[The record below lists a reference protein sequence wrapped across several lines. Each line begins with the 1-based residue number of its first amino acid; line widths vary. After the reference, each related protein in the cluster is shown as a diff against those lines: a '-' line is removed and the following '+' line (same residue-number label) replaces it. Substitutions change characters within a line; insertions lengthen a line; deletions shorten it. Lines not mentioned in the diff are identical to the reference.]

1 MNGSTSHED
10 LFVGRQKEINLFKS
24 SLEKDN
30 NKLNIFNFYGLS
42 GIGKTSLLRKLGNL
56 PSLLNDKSKKNTL
69 IIKIDLENHD
79 LHKLSRALLNIK
91 YQLELSEKITFHRFD
106 LVYTIY
112 LEKMNPGFIP
122 NPTVNKLSFI
132 ENNFLLKNIL
142 NSYNLQKYVDFY
154 DFLSKKI
161 SQYKD
166 DSLPWSKNIM
176 DIVEKTKEQSTFEIE
191 KSLFQYLI
199 EDIYNSN
206 NKREKRLVFFVD
218 SFHETAT
225 TSKLYKNDYS
235 SNHWLY
241 SLFTHSEKLEQPIKI
256 TWVVNSR
263 VRMAHQNI
271 ISNELCE
278 LSVEESQEFLNMNG
292 IQNNDDIHTI
302 IKWSHKIPYLL
313 SLVAD
318 YKNNIDIKQLEEN
331 TRHLPNDNLS
341 NKILSFTSLHE
352 RETLKI
358 LSLPNSLDLDLCSHL
373 IRYFNT
379 GFPLT
384 AFSTLLDASY
394 IDIEQNGRWK
404 IKSRLREELRDELE
418 GNHEGY
424 FFKAANQYIKEYYIE
439 KLNVKKELTIS
450 EKLLFLEESVF
461 HALCDNFDN
470 EFIVWYCSYVENNKS
485 SFEFSMIAESLTQG
499 LITNLS
505 NKNHL
510 HLVFNMLAN
519 VSYHHGNYKK
529 AIDYYKETLS
539 YFEESTVSVLEICKI
554 KIKMSDIFRHTTQYF
569 NAKRELLD
577 VINLI
582 KMSQMNELSFEL
594 IGNAL
599 IQIGKIEE
607 MDHQLN
613 NAIEYYQ
620 ASLDYCKNGLKK
632 FPNSVK
638 ILAIQAMVYEKL
650 GEASENIIDIDLF
663 YYYDKSFSIY
673 ENLFE
678 FKSNELD
685 MNVLKEFGLLCKRI
699 AERHTDPLKKELFF
713 EKSLDTYEVILALS
727 PTYIECLERKGH
739 TLADFLIFKI
749 KSGNVE
755 KSHFLFEEARSTF
768 ETIEKLAPLRASSLN
783 RHASLYA
790 HYSDLYSAQN
800 NYEKALELLNE
811 SLSKFSNL
819 QEIIPL
825 YKHLKSSFSSAK
837 SKYDKLIVQI
847 S

>member
-1 MNGSTSHED
+1 MNHLKFNED
-10 LFVGRQKEINLFKS
+10 LFVGRKKEINLFKS
-24 SLEKDN
+24 SLDQIN
-30 NKLNIFNFYGLS
+30 NNSTIFNFYGLS
-42 GIGKTSLLRKLGNL
+42 GIGKTSLLRQLEDQTFLLTNKL
-56 PSLLNDKSKKNTL
+56 KKHTL
-69 IIKIDLENHD
+69 IIKVDLENHD

-91 YQLELSEKITFHRFD
+91 HQLEVSREITFHRFD

-112 LEKMNPGFIP
+112 LKKLNPGFTP
-122 NPTVNKLSFI
+122 NPTINKLSFV
-132 ENNFLLKNIL
+132 ENNPFLNDILCEYTPLKYINYL
-142 NSYNLQKYVDFY
+142 
-154 DFLSKKI
+154 DFLSKKA
-161 SQYKD
+161 SQYKH
-166 DSLPWSKNIM
+166 SALPWSKNVI
-176 DIVEKTKEQSTFEIE
+176 DIVKKTEHQSTAEIE
-191 KSLFQYLI
+191 KSLFQYLL
-199 EDIYNSN
+199 EDIQISN
-206 NKREKRLVFFVD
+206 NKERQLVFFVD

-225 TSKLYKNDYS
+225 TSKLHKNDYS

-263 VRMAHQNI
+263 VRMTHQNI
-271 ISNELCE
+271 ISHELCE
-278 LSVEESQEFLNMNG
+278 LSVEEIQEFLKMNG
-292 IQNNDDIHTI
+292 IQNNDDLHTI

-318 YKNNIDIKQLEEN
+318 YKNTIDIKQLEEN
-331 TRHLPNDNLS
+331 TRHLPDDNLS

-394 IDIEQNGRWK
+394 IDIVQNGRWK

-424 FFKAANQYIKEYYIE
+424 FFKAANQYIKEYYME
-439 KLNVKKELTIS
+439 KLNAKKELTIS

-470 EFIVWYCSYVENNKS
+470 EFIVWYCSYVESNKS

-505 NKNHL
+505 NKDHL

-529 AIDYYKETLS
+529 AIDYYKEALS
-539 YFEESTVSVLEICKI
+539 YFEESTISVLEICEI

-620 ASLDYCKNGLKK
+620 SSVNYCKDGLKK

-650 GEASENIIDIDLF
+650 GEVSESIEDIDLF

-685 MNVLKEFGLLCKRI
+685 MNVSKEFGLLCKRI

-713 EKSLDTYEVILALS
+713 EKSLDTYEVILSLS

-739 TLADFLIFKI
+739 TLVDFLIFKI
-749 KSGNVE
+749 KSGDVE

-790 HYSDLYSAQN
+790 YYSELYIIQN
-800 NYEKALELLNE
+800 NSEKALELLTE
-811 SLSKFSNL
+811 SLAKFSNL

-825 YKHLKSSFSSAK
+825 YKHLESSSSKAK
-837 SKYDKLIVQI
+837 SKYDELIVQI

>member
-1 MNGSTSHED
+1 MDGFTFHED
-10 LFVGRQKEINLFKS
+10 LFVGRKKEINLFKS
-24 SLEKDN
+24 SLKQDN

-42 GIGKTSLLRKLGNL
+42 GIGKTSLLRQLGNL
-56 PSLLNDKSKKNTL
+56 TFLLNDELEKNTL
-69 IIKIDLENHD
+69 VIKIDLENHD

-112 LEKMNPGFIP
+112 LEKMNPGFTP

-132 ENNFLLKNIL
+132 ENNPFLNDILCEYTPLKYVNYLDFLLK
-142 NSYNLQKYVDFY
+142 KA
-154 DFLSKKI
+154 

-166 DSLPWSKNIM
+166 NALPWSKNII
-176 DIVEKTKEQSTFEIE
+176 DIVERAKKQSTFEIE
-191 KSLFQYLI
+191 YSLFQYLI
-199 EDIYNSN
+199 EDIRIDKKKT
-206 NKREKRLVFFVD
+206 NKQIIFLVD

-225 TSKLYKNDYS
+225 TSKLHKNDYS
-235 SNHWLY
+235 SNHWLH
-241 SLFTHSEKLEQPIKI
+241 SLLTHSQTLEEMIKI

-263 VRMAHQNI
+263 VRMTHPNIVAH
-271 ISNELCE
+271 ELCE
-278 LSVEESQEFLNMNG
+278 LSIEESNEFLNMHG
-292 IQNNDDIHTI
+292 IRNTDDLKTI
-302 IKWSHKIPYLL
+302 IKWSHQIPYLL

-318 YKNNIDIKQLEEN
+318 YKNTIDIKQLAEN
-331 TRHLPNDNLS
+331 TRHLPDDNLS

-439 KLNVKKELTIS
+439 KLNTKKELTLS
-450 EKLLFLEESVF
+450 EKLLFLEESAF
-461 HALCDNFDN
+461 HALCDNVDN
-470 EFIVWYCSYVENNKS
+470 EFIIWYCSYVESNKS
-485 SFEFSMIAESLTQG
+485 SFEFSMIAESLTQK
-499 LITNLS
+499 LILNLS
-505 NKNHL
+505 KKDHL
-510 HLVFNMLAN
+510 CLIFNMLARL
-519 VSYHHGNYKK
+519 SHFHGNYEKAINHYKK
-529 AIDYYKETLS
+529 ALN
-539 YFEESTVSVLEICKI
+539 YFEKIPFSILEISKI
-554 KIKMSDIFRHTTQYF
+554 KIKMSDIYRHTTDYES
-569 NAKRELLD
+569 AKRELLD
-577 VINLI
+577 VINLL
-582 KMSQMNELSFEL
+582 KHSQMNELSFEL
-594 IGNAL
+594 LGNAL

-607 MDHQLN
+607 MDRKPH
-613 NAIEYYQ
+613 NAIEYYE
-620 ASLDYCKNGLKK
+620 LTVKYCKDGLKK
-632 FPNSVK
+632 FPNSARLLV
-638 ILAIQAMVYEKL
+638 IQAMVYEKL
-650 GEASENIIDIDLF
+650 GEVSQNIKGVDLF
-663 YYYDKSFSIY
+663 YHYNKSFSIY
-673 ENLFE
+673 EHLFE
-678 FKSNELD
+678 FKSNDID
-685 MNVLKEFGLLCKRI
+685 MNVLKEYGLLCKRI
-699 AERHTDPLKKELFF
+699 AERHTDSLQKELFF
-713 EKSLDTYEVILALS
+713 EKSLDTYEIVLAKS

-749 KSGNVE
+749 KIGDLDTA
-755 KSHFLFEEARSTF
+755 HFLFEEARSTF

-800 NYEKALELLNE
+800 NYEKALELLTE

-837 SKYDKLIVQI
+837 SKYDRLIVQI

>member
-1 MNGSTSHED
+1 MDGFTFHED
-10 LFVGRQKEINLFKS
+10 LFVGRKKEINLFKS
-24 SLEKDN
+24 SLEQDN

-42 GIGKTSLLRKLGNL
+42 GIGKTSLLRQLGNL
-56 PSLLNDKSKKNTL
+56 TFLLNDKLEKNTL
-69 IIKIDLENHD
+69 VIKIDLENHD

-132 ENNFLLKNIL
+132 ENNFLLKSIL
-142 NSYNLQKYVDFY
+142 NNYNLQKYVDFY

-166 DSLPWSKNIM
+166 DSLPWSKNII
-176 DIVEKTKEQSTFEIE
+176 DIVEKTKNQSTFEIE
-191 KSLFQYLI
+191 KSLFQYLV
-199 EDIYNSN
+199 EDIQISKN
-206 NKREKRLVFFVD
+206 NKEKQLVFFID
-218 SFHETAT
+218 SFHENAT
-225 TSKLYKNDYS
+225 ISKLHKNDYS

-263 VRMAHQNI
+263 VRMMHQNI
-271 ISNELCE
+271 ISHELCE
-278 LSVEESQEFLNMNG
+278 LSVEESEEFLKMHG
-292 IQNNDDIHTI
+292 IQNNDDLHTI
-302 IKWSHKIPYLL
+302 IRWSHKIPYLL
-313 SLVAD
+313 SLVTD
-318 YKNNIDIKQLEEN
+318 YKNIIDIQQLSES
-331 TRHLPNDNLS
+331 TRHLPNDNLA

-384 AFSTLLDASY
+384 AFSSLLDASY
-394 IDIEQNGRWK
+394 IDLERNGRWK

-418 GNHEGY
+418 GTHEGY
-424 FFKAANQYIKEYYIE
+424 FFKAANQYIKEYYIK
-439 KLNVKKELTIS
+439 KLNTAEDLELS
-450 EKLLFLEESVF
+450 EKLFFLEESIF
-461 HALCDNFDN
+461 HALVDTI
-470 EFIVWYCSYVENNKS
+470 EIKFIIWYCSFIENNKS

-499 LITNLS
+499 LVTNLS
-505 NKNHL
+505 NKDHL
-510 HLVFNMLAN
+510 RLVFNMLAN
-519 VSYHHGNYKK
+519 VSHHHGNYKK
-529 AIDYYKETLS
+529 AIDYYNQALS
-539 YFEESTVSVLEICKI
+539 YFEENTVSVLEICEI

-620 ASLDYCKNGLKK
+620 SSLNYCKNGLKK

-638 ILAIQAMVYEKL
+638 ILEIQAMVYEKL
-650 GEASENIIDIDLF
+650 GEASENITDIDLF
-663 YYYDKSFSIY
+663 YYYDKSFAIY

-678 FKSNELD
+678 FKSNEVD
-685 MNVLKEFGLLCKRI
+685 MNVLKEYGLLCKRI
-699 AERHTDPLKKELFF
+699 AERHTDPLQKELFF
-713 EKSLDTYEVILALS
+713 GKSLDTYEIVLAKS

-749 KSGNVE
+749 KSGDLDTA
-755 KSHFLFEEARSTF
+755 HFLFEEARATF

-800 NYEKALELLNE
+800 NYEKALELLTE